1 MKNPLSYEDRK
12 RIIAHWLKEF
22 LSRFEVPKAY
32 DKIKAR
38 EEMVFMVEDI
48 NSELPSK
55 VNDSYLKFCLSNMA
69 QHIRKHNISRTWPTI
84 KNFMTAIKEIE
95 RPEPE
100 VGSDLS
106 EFSLAPL
113 AINAKKIKLREPV
126 GDYYITG
133 GGAKQLLDQGLVSEG
148 DLETYTLG
156 LEMMVRFK

>member
-1 MKNPLSYEDRK
+1 MKNPLNYEERK
-12 RIIAHWLKEF
+12 RIIAHWLKDF
-22 LSRFEVPKAY
+22 LARFEVPKAY

-55 VNDSYLKFCLSNMA
+55 INENYMKHCLSNMA
-69 QHIRKHNISRTWPTI
+69 QHIRKNNISRTWPTI

-100 VGSDLS
+100 INSDLS

-113 AINAKKIKLREPV
+113 AINAKRIKLREPV
-126 GDYYITG
+126 ADYYITG
-133 GGAKQLLDQGLVSEG
+133 SGAKQLLEQGLVSEA
-148 DLETYTLG
+148 DIEAYTIG
-156 LEMMVRFK
+156 LEMMIRSK